1 MFKRRKG
8 SQSKKERNFVLE
20 RIDKKALKYV
30 TQKDENNT
38 EIVLGKNGA
47 VNIIEGEVVVAFEG
61 SDSLRF
67 KTDMVNV
74 GELMSLDGFVLS
86 GVETGSQ
93 KFMKIVGYY
102 KYYR

>member
-1 MFKRRKG
+1 MFKRKKDF
-8 SQSKKERNFVLE
+8 QSKRERNLVLA

-30 TQKDENNT
+30 TKKDEDNT

-47 VNIIEGEVVVAFEG
+47 VNVIEDEVVVAFEG
-61 SDSLRF
+61 SASLRF
-67 KTDMVNV
+67 KVDGVNA

-86 GVETGSQ
+86 GVESGSQ
-93 KFMKIVGYY
+93 SFMKIVGYY